1 MSDEADRNP
10 FAAPDEGR
18 PPADAGPT
26 ADAAAAAAADQST
39 ADTQPLPPP
48 PGATPGYGFAAPGQG
63 HPGQPYGQPGQQPY
77 GSTGQPPYG
86 QSGVPGQGYGQA
98 PGQPGYGQAA
108 GQPGYGQVPGRPGY
122 GQPGYGQP
130 AAQPGYGQP
139 GQQQYARPDQPTYGQ
154 PAYPPPG
161 YGQPGY
167 GQPGAA
173 YPAYGGAYPP
183 YAAVQ
188 PEQQTDGLAIA
199 SLATSVGGIIVAGGI
214 TGPVGLGLGIAALV
228 RIRRSGKRGK
238 GMAIAGVVVGGLTTL
253 GWIAFIVTVIV
264 LGANG
269 SFDNTG
275 SFGGTATAQAPSESS
290 ADDTGAP
297 GPYHLRADVVRGTC
311 LDTYPQTYDMHD
323 AAVVDCATNHG
334 AEVVALVTMTGP
346 VEFDG
351 GGSPVGDAYDAAD
364 GECFDDV
371 YGLLGDVSD
380 AYYADIY
387 FPDPGAWPGES
398 KGYCVLASDTDDL
411 VGSAVAGSFAAGTS
425 AS

>member
-26 ADAAAAAAADQST
+26 ADGAAAAAADQST

-48 PGATPGYGFAAPGQG
+48 PGATPWYGFAAPGQG

-108 GQPGYGQVPGRPGY
+108 GQPGYGPV
-122 GQPGYGQP
+122 
-130 AAQPGYGQP
+130 P
-139 GQQQYARPDQPTYGQ
+139 GQQGYRQA
-154 PAYPPPG
+154 PA
-161 YGQPGY
+161 
-167 GQPGAA
+167 QPGAA

-398 KGYCVLASDTDDL
+398 QGYCVLASDTDDL